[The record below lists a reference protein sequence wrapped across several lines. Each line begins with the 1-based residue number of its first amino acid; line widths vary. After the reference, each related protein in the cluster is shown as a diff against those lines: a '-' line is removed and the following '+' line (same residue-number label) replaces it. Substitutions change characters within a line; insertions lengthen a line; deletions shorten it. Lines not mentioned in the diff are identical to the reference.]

1 MPRCGYHNAR
11 KREPSK
17 RSRAN
22 EQLLDQMIAI
32 HSHRHTRRYGSPRMT
47 CELRALGIACSENRV
62 ARIMRSRACELV
74 PGVLSPE
81 DYPAQSRGPSFA
93 QSAMPERRLRS
104 AFVIFWDSSSYPGIS
119 AGTFRSLQRR
129 IPAGIYWTG
138 GLVLRNLSP
147 PVLTRPIP
155 TVELIT
161 RAFAQLIRYTSS
173 LRIGTAAAAAIAAAA
188 FHAATCD
195 DPTWHKRCCIDERA
209 RDGTSGHCN
218 MLTGSA
224 AGRGTINIKP
234 CLVSAFERIN

>member
-93 QSAMPERRLRS
+93 QSDIRRVSFSS
-104 AFVIFWDSSSYPGIS
+104 ACSARYNITYIPTREGWLYLAIVIDLFFRAIS
-119 AGTFRSLQRR
+119 AGTFRLSARR
-129 IPAGIYWTG
+129 SGRRCHHT
-138 GLVLRNLSP
+138 LHLLRPRAPGSNLSLRHHHP
-147 PVLTRPIP
+147 RLLVRHCLERITIIP
-155 TVELIT
+155 SPGV
-161 RAFAQLIRYTSS
+161 IRYNASS
-173 LRIGTAAAAAIAAAA
+173 LLVIGTIT
-188 FHAATCD
+188 F
-195 DPTWHKRCCIDERA
+195 
-209 RDGTSGHCN
+209 
-218 MLTGSA
+218 
-224 AGRGTINIKP
+224 
-234 CLVSAFERIN
+234 